1 MLVGL
6 ILWNGIAGIMAVSLS
21 LLVSSIIPAVT
32 DLLNSGKGDVESI
45 ALENI
50 IKNFY
55 SKRIINLI

>member
-6 ILWNGIAGIMAVSLS
+6 ILWNGIAGIIVVSLS

-45 ALENI
+45 AFGKYYEKCLQ
-50 IKNFY
+50 
-55 SKRIINLI
+55 